1 MSLPSYMRP
10 ETPQGETPQ
19 LALGQQLEIKI
30 QSIEKVSGQYGDQLQ
45 IDGALESGWNARAWI
60 KYYAVPAPNQYLGK
74 LCLAIE
80 RVTGQT
86 FSSVEQAVNALKSY
100 GRIYLRV
107 SGFRTYE
114 GKQYPKFAVF
124 ADILP
129 GEQASAPSYQPP
141 TQTAPSGLPSAL
153 PASAPTS
160 LVSQPTLD
168 WVIANQNIIG
178 QKIPPELYNATIG
191 NGVIEELHGLGYVK
205 TVHDYPWLAESARTL
220 L

>member
-1 MSLPSYMRP
+1 MRP

-45 IDGALESGWNARAWI
+45 IDGALDTGWNARAWI

-86 FSSVEQAVNALKSY
+86 FSSVEQAINALRSY

-114 GKQYPKFAVF
+114 GKEYPKFSVF
-124 ADILP
+124 ADTLP
-129 GEQASAPSYQPP
+129 GEQVQAIPAQLPAQVPS
-141 TQTAPSGLPSAL
+141 SGLPSAL
-153 PASAPTS
+153 PASAS
-160 LVSQPTLD
+160 SVSSPTLD

-178 QKIPPELYNATIG
+178 QKIPPELYNKTVG
-191 NGVIEELHGLGYVK
+191 SGVIKELHGLGYIKV
-205 TVHDYPWLAESARTL
+205 VQDYPWLAESARTL

>member
-1 MSLPSYMRP
+1 MRP

-19 LALGQQLEIKI
+19 LTIGQQLEVKI

-86 FSSVEQAVNALKSY
+86 FSSVEQAINALKSY
-100 GRIYLRV
+100 GRIYLKV

-124 ADILP
+124 PEFLP
-129 GEQASAPSYQPP
+129 GEQASAPSYQRPA
-141 TQTAPSGLPSAL
+141 QTSPSGLPTAL
-153 PASAPTS
+153 PSS
-160 LVSQPTLD
+160 VSPVSRATLD
-168 WVIANQNIIG
+168 WVIDNQNIIG
-178 QKIPPELYNATIG
+178 QKIPPELYNKTVG
-191 NGVIEELHGLGYVK
+191 NGVIEELHGLGYIKV
-205 TVHDYPWLAESARTL
+205 VQDYPWLGENARTL

>member
-45 IDGALESGWNARAWI
+45 IDGALDTGWNARAWI

-86 FSSVEQAVNALKSY
+86 FSSVEQAINALRSY

-114 GKQYPKFAVF
+114 DKEYPKFSVF
-124 ADILP
+124 ADTLP
-129 GEQASAPSYQPP
+129 GEQVQAVPAQLSVQAPS
-141 TQTAPSGLPSAL
+141 SGLPASL
-153 PASAPTS
+153 TASAS
-160 LVSQPTLD
+160 SVSSPTLD

-178 QKIPPELYNATIG
+178 QKIPPELYNKTVG
-191 NGVIEELHGLGYVK
+191 NGVIEELHGLGYIKV
-205 TVHDYPWLAESARTL
+205 VQDYPWLAEIARTL